1 MRKALLAGIA
11 LAGMSV
17 MTPGRAGI
25 PVWCDNCSTLW
36 NQVQEFAQQIQQMQR
51 DYLMFQGIFGQLRA
65 MTNPN
70 GIAMQLFGEQ
80 NPLPAVGQI
89 TSMLQG
95 GMSIGQL
102 GSIAQRFLNADTI
115 YRPSETDFN
124 ATQLNNSA
132 MSLANVQA
140 LADRS
145 LESIQNHIDGLQ
157 QLRGELSNVSSEAD
171 LSAIRGRVEAEQAD
185 LQAQGVQAQEL
196 QTAMLA
202 QQQIREQQQAQ
213 KVRQDDDELLNN
225 TVPIGGGQAGGGS
238 VPPPFP
244 GS

>member
-1 MRKALLAGIA
+1 
-11 LAGMSV
+11 
-17 MTPGRAGI
+17 
-25 PVWCDNCSTLW
+25 
-36 NQVQEFAQQIQQMQR
+36 
-51 DYLMFQGIFGQLRA
+51 
-65 MTNPN
+65 
-70 GIAMQLFGEQ
+70 
-80 NPLPAVGQI
+80 
-89 TSMLQG
+89 MLQG

-115 YRPSETDFN
+115 YRPSGTDFN

-140 LADRS
+140 LADQS

-157 QLRGELSNVSSEAD
+157 QLRGELSNVSSDAD
-171 LSAIRGRVEAEQAD
+171 LSAIRGRIEAEQAD

-202 QQQIREQQQAQ
+202 QQQIREQQQAE

-225 TVPIGGGQAGGGS
+225 TAPIGGGQPGGGS